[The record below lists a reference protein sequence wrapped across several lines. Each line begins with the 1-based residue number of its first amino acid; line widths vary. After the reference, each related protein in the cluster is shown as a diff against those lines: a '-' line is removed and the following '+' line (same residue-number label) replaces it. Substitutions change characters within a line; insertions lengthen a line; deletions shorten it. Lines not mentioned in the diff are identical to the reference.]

1 MEHVVEMVSSVWT
14 KLSTALEILV
24 PFEYL
29 TRSSP
34 MNQMLYIYYKKL
46 LRLGGA
52 CSLSW
57 ILLCDY
63 LGWIS
68 RNITRPQKRSSPP
81 QKSLLWREIS
91 PCLWKPSQ
99 VPQLYCWGP
108 WLGFTWQKD
117 EAKDAQWP
125 LVCLCCD
132 GIEVDNLRMTKCLK
146 RLSIMSAEVEV
157 LQYCI
162 SLDELINQNNM
173 LK

>member
-1 MEHVVEMVSSVWT
+1 MLIKIEM
-14 KLSTALEILV
+14 LEAK
-24 PFEYL
+24 F
-29 TRSSP
+29 
-34 MNQMLYIYYKKL
+34 
-46 LRLGGA
+46 
-52 CSLSW
+52 
-57 ILLCDY
+57 ILLKASADRD
-63 LGWIS
+63 L
-68 RNITRPQKRSSPP
+68 
-81 QKSLLWREIS
+81 
-91 PCLWKPSQ
+91 PSQ
-99 VPQLYCWGP
+99 VPPLYCWGP